1 MCLHFIV
8 FVYLYNHNI
17 ARQRIALLREK
28 QSGCERSPTETR
40 IMVHPPPSHL
50 AQLQTNDQI
59 MKNTDESPNKD
70 KTSTILCFSYF
81 VSGDFQS
88 KSKWQMYF
96 APKVSEHPFYNAY
109 KSDL

>member
-1 MCLHFIV
+1 MYLHCIA

-28 QSGCERSPTETR
+28 QSGSERSPTETR

-59 MKNTDESPNKD
+59 MKNTDESLNKD
-70 KTSTILCFSYF
+70 TKNFHDF
-81 VSGDFQS
+81 VFLIFCEQR
-88 KSKWQMYF
+88 
-96 APKVSEHPFYNAY
+96 APTNIKMANVFCSE
-109 KSDL
+109 SE

>member
-1 MCLHFIV
+1 MYLHCIV

-28 QSGCERSPTETR
+28 QSGSERSPTETR

-59 MKNTDESPNKD
+59 MKNTDERRTNKD

-81 VSGDFQS
+81 VSGD
-88 KSKWQMYF
+88 
-96 APKVSEHPFYNAY
+96 PKQYINLSPKQYQNG
-109 KSDL
+109 KCILLRK